1 VSELR
6 PQIAGPL
13 AGIRVVDLAQMYAG
27 PLAAAY
33 LADFG
38 ADVIKVEPPWGESG
52 RAAYNLPGDKKES
65 KPFLALNRNKRGVVV
80 NLRTEAGRTVVHD
93 LCRTADV
100 VICNFRDATARRL
113 GVDYETLS
121 RLNPGLVYGQVT
133 AFGSRGPDRDKPA
146 YDLVVQA
153 RTGILGARRWPDGT
167 PLTFPVMVSDMAAAL
182 QLAFG
187 ISLALIERGRS
198 GRGQKVEVSLLG
210 AALAMQTSYLV
221 RLQGDASGLPGGP
234 SVNTCYRCGD
244 GEYLIIVVITEEEWH
259 RLCQALDLSH
269 LAEDTRFND
278 YSKRQAEAETLVEL
292 LAGVFETRTRE
303 EWLGIL
309 EEYGIPC
316 GPVRNR
322 EAVFEDP
329 QVEAND
335 LLARIDHPVVGPLEV
350 VGVTVKLGRTPGR
363 VVSPSP
369 TLGQHTELILR
380 ELGYTPDQI
389 AALRAQG
396 VVGC

>member
-1 VSELR
+1 MPEQ
-6 PQIAGPL
+6 PAGPL
-13 AGIRVVDLAQMYAG
+13 AGIRAIDLAQMYAG

-52 RAAYNLPGDKKES
+52 RAAYNLADFDKES
-65 KPFLALNRNKRGVVV
+65 KPFLALNRNKRGIVV
-80 NLRTEAGRTVVHD
+80 NLRTEAGRALVQD

-121 RLNPGLVYGQVT
+121 RLNPRLVYGQVT
-133 AFGSRGPDRDKPA
+133 AFGSQGPDRDKPA

-182 QLAFG
+182 QLALG
-187 ISLALIERGRS
+187 ITLALIERERS

-221 RLQGDASGLPGGP
+221 RLQGDRSSLPGGP
-234 SVNTCYRCGD
+234 SVNTCYRCSD
-244 GEYLIIVVITEEEWH
+244 GEYLIVVVITEDEWH
-259 RLCQALDLSH
+259 RLCQALDLPH
-269 LAEDTRFND
+269 LADDPRFND
-278 YSKRQAEAETLVEL
+278 YSKRQAEAETLVEV
-292 LAGVFETRTRE
+292 LAAVFETRPRE
-303 EWLGIL
+303 EWLEIL

-316 GPVRNR
+316 GPVLPR
-322 EAVFEDP
+322 EAVFQDP
-329 QVEAND
+329 QVRAND
-335 LLARIDHPVVGPLEV
+335 LIAPINHPVVGPVEV

-363 VVSPSP
+363 VLGPSP
-369 TLGQHTELILR
+369 TLGQHTELILQ
-380 ELGYTPDQI
+380 ELGYSPEQV

-396 VVGC
+396 ALG